1 MKEDVF
7 AYIDDHKAQMMD
19 LWQDLV
25 NQDSPAS
32 YREGV
37 DLVAKRVFNRR
48 YHRKIFKELEE
59 AGASTRWDEEGKA
72 LIAEIPGD
80 SRAPVL
86 LLGHMD
92 TVFPVGEAARRPFT
106 VEGSRVT
113 GPGALDMKGGVA
125 VMLSALK
132 ALHSAGF
139 SGRPLKVILV
149 SDEEIAHNG
158 SKATVMLQR
167 EARGCAACF
176 NCETGYEDNSLVIGR
191 KGGVVFKAAVHGIAA
206 HAGNNPRQGRS
217 AIWEMAKKIDDIQN
231 MTDWDKGITFNVGTI
246 KGGTVSNA
254 IPDYCEVEGDIRFQ
268 DPDISPLVKE
278 ELLKVLNHTYIE
290 GTKTELLLYHE
301 GMLPMKMTEENRK
314 LFEFV
319 KKTGEENGIPVS
331 EGKLVGGGS
340 DSGYVVYAGVPT
352 VCAMGVKGRFNH
364 TRDEYAL
371 KDSLFERAKLLGAV
385 ILKMNEV

>member
-37 DLVAKRVFNRR
+37 DLVAKRVF
-48 YHRKIFKELEE
+48 KELEE

-86 LLGHMD
+86 LLGHID

-268 DPDISPLVKE
+268 DPDISPFVKE
-278 ELLKVLNHTYIE
+278 ELLKVLNHTYME

>member
-37 DLVAKRVFNRR
+37 DLVAKRV
-48 YHRKIFKELEE
+48 FKELEE

-231 MTDWDKGITFNVGTI
+231 MTDRDKGITFNVGTI

-371 KDSLFERAKLLGAV
+371 KDSLFEIAKLLGAV

>member
-37 DLVAKRVFNRR
+37 DLVAKRV
-48 YHRKIFKELEE
+48 FKELEE

-268 DPDISPLVKE
+268 DPDISPFVKE
-278 ELLKVLNHTYIE
+278 ELFKVLNHTYME

>member
-37 DLVAKRVFNRR
+37 DLVAKRVF
-48 YHRKIFKELEE
+48 KELEE

-86 LLGHMD
+86 LLGHID

-158 SKATVMLQR
+158 SKATVILQR

-254 IPDYCEVEGDIRFQ
+254 IPGYCEVEGDIRFQ
-268 DPDISPLVKE
+268 DPDISPFVKE
-278 ELLKVLNHTYIE
+278 ELLKVLNHTYME

>member
-37 DLVAKRVFNRR
+37 DLVAKRV
-48 YHRKIFKELEE
+48 FKELEE

-268 DPDISPLVKE
+268 DPDISPFVKE
-278 ELLKVLNHTYIE
+278 ELFKVLNHTYME

-301 GMLPMKMTEENRK
+301 GMLPMKMTKENRK

>member
-37 DLVAKRVFNRR
+37 DLVAKRV
-48 YHRKIFKELEE
+48 FKELEE

-176 NCETGYEDNSLVIGR
+176 NCETGYEDNSLVSGR

>member
-37 DLVAKRVFNRR
+37 DLVAKRV
-48 YHRKIFKELEE
+48 FKELEE

-125 VMLSALK
+125 VMLSTLK

-268 DPDISPLVKE
+268 DPDISPFVKE
-278 ELLKVLNHTYIE
+278 ELFKVLNHTYME

-301 GMLPMKMTEENRK
+301 GMFPMKMTEENRK

>member
-37 DLVAKRVFNRR
+37 DLVAKRVF
-48 YHRKIFKELEE
+48 KELEE

-86 LLGHMD
+86 LLGHID

-217 AIWEMAKKIDDIQN
+217 AIWERAKKIDDIQN

-254 IPDYCEVEGDIRFQ
+254 IPGYCEVEGDIRFQ
-268 DPDISPLVKE
+268 DPDISPFVKE
-278 ELLKVLNHTYIE
+278 ELLKVLNHTYME

>member
-37 DLVAKRVFNRR
+37 DLVAKRV
-48 YHRKIFKELEE
+48 FKELEE

-106 VEGSRVT
+106 AEGSRVT

-268 DPDISPLVKE
+268 DPDISPFVKE
-278 ELLKVLNHTYIE
+278 ELFKVLNHTYME

>member
-7 AYIDDHKAQMMD
+7 AYIDDHKAQMMN

-37 DLVAKRVFNRR
+37 DLVAKRV
-48 YHRKIFKELEE
+48 FKELEE

>member
-1 MKEDVF
+1 MQEDVF

-37 DLVAKRVFNRR
+37 DLVAKRV
-48 YHRKIFKELEE
+48 FKELEE

-231 MTDWDKGITFNVGTI
+231 MTDRDKGITFNVGTI

>member
-37 DLVAKRVFNRR
+37 DLVAKRV
-48 YHRKIFKELEE
+48 FKELEE

-217 AIWEMAKKIDDIQN
+217 AIWEMEKKIDDIQN

-268 DPDISPLVKE
+268 DPDISPFVKE
-278 ELLKVLNHTYIE
+278 ELFKVLNHTYME

>member
-37 DLVAKRVFNRR
+37 DLVAKRVF
-48 YHRKIFKELEE
+48 KELEE

-86 LLGHMD
+86 LLGHID

-254 IPDYCEVEGDIRFQ
+254 IPGYCEVEGDIRFQ
-268 DPDISPLVKE
+268 DPDISPFVKE
-278 ELLKVLNHTYIE
+278 ELLKVLNHTYME

-331 EGKLVGGGS
+331 EGKLVVGGS

>member
-37 DLVAKRVFNRR
+37 DLVAKRVF
-48 YHRKIFKELEE
+48 KELEE
-59 AGASTRWDEEGKA
+59 VGASTRWDEEGKA

-86 LLGHMD
+86 LLGHID

-254 IPDYCEVEGDIRFQ
+254 IPGYCEVEGDIRFQ
-268 DPDISPLVKE
+268 DPDISPFVKE
-278 ELLKVLNHTYIE
+278 ELLKVLNHTYME

>member
-37 DLVAKRVFNRR
+37 DLVAKRVF
-48 YHRKIFKELEE
+48 KELEE

-86 LLGHMD
+86 LLGHID

-246 KGGTVSNA
+246 KGGTVSSA
-254 IPDYCEVEGDIRFQ
+254 IPGYCEVEGDIHFQ
-268 DPDISPLVKE
+268 DPDISPFVKE
-278 ELLKVLNHTYIE
+278 ELLKVLNHTYME

>member
-37 DLVAKRVFNRR
+37 DLVAKRVF
-48 YHRKIFKELEE
+48 KELEE

-86 LLGHMD
+86 LLGHID

-254 IPDYCEVEGDIRFQ
+254 IPGYCEVEGDIRFQ
-268 DPDISPLVKE
+268 DPDISPFVKE

-352 VCAMGVKGRFNH
+352 VCAMGVKCRFNH

>member
-37 DLVAKRVFNRR
+37 DLVAKRV
-48 YHRKIFKELEE
+48 FKELEE

-113 GPGALDMKGGVA
+113 EPGALDMKGGVA

-231 MTDWDKGITFNVGTI
+231 MTDRDKGITFNVGTI

>member
-37 DLVAKRVFNRR
+37 DLVAKRV
-48 YHRKIFKELEE
+48 FKELEE

-167 EARGCAACF
+167 EAKGCAACF

-268 DPDISPLVKE
+268 DPDISPFVKE

>member
-1 MKEDVF
+1 MKEDVL

-37 DLVAKRVFNRR
+37 DLVAKRV
-48 YHRKIFKELEE
+48 FKELEE

-268 DPDISPLVKE
+268 DPDISPFVKE
-278 ELLKVLNHTYIE
+278 ELFKVLNHTYME

>member
-7 AYIDDHKAQMMD
+7 VYIDDHKAQMMD

-37 DLVAKRVFNRR
+37 DLVAKRV
-48 YHRKIFKELEE
+48 FKELEE

>member
-37 DLVAKRVFNRR
+37 DLVAKRV
-48 YHRKIFKELEE
+48 FKELEE

-246 KGGTVSNA
+246 KGGTVSNS

>member
-37 DLVAKRVFNRR
+37 DLVAKRV
-48 YHRKIFKELEE
+48 FKELEE

-231 MTDWDKGITFNVGTI
+231 MTDRDKGITFNVGTI
-246 KGGTVSNA
+246 KGDTVSNA

>member
-37 DLVAKRVFNRR
+37 DLVAKRV
-48 YHRKIFKELEE
+48 FKELEE

-268 DPDISPLVKE
+268 DPDISPFVKE

-331 EGKLVGGGS
+331 EGKLVGGS

>member
-37 DLVAKRVFNRR
+37 DLVAKRV
-48 YHRKIFKELEE
+48 FKELEE

-268 DPDISPLVKE
+268 DPDISRLGKE

>member
-37 DLVAKRVFNRR
+37 DLVAKRV
-48 YHRKIFKELEE
+48 FKELEE

-268 DPDISPLVKE
+268 DPDISPFVKE
-278 ELLKVLNHTYIE
+278 ELFKVLNHTYME

-352 VCAMGVKGRFNH
+352 VCAMGVEGRFNH

>member
-37 DLVAKRVFNRR
+37 DLVAKRVF
-48 YHRKIFKELEE
+48 KELEE

-86 LLGHMD
+86 LLGHID

-176 NCETGYEDNSLVIGR
+176 NCETGYEDHSLVIGR

-254 IPDYCEVEGDIRFQ
+254 IPGYCEVEGDIRFQ
-268 DPDISPLVKE
+268 DPDISPFVKE
-278 ELLKVLNHTYIE
+278 ELLKVLNHTYME

>member
-37 DLVAKRVFNRR
+37 DLVAKRVF
-48 YHRKIFKELEE
+48 KELEE

-72 LIAEIPGD
+72 RIAEIPGD

-86 LLGHMD
+86 LLGHID

-254 IPDYCEVEGDIRFQ
+254 IPGYCEVEGDIRFQ
-268 DPDISPLVKE
+268 DPDISPFVKE
-278 ELLKVLNHTYIE
+278 ELLKVLNHTYME

>member
-37 DLVAKRVFNRR
+37 DLVAKRV
-48 YHRKIFKELEE
+48 FKELEE

-254 IPDYCEVEGDIRFQ
+254 IPDYCEVEGDVRFQ
-268 DPDISPLVKE
+268 DPDISPFVKE
-278 ELLKVLNHTYIE
+278 ELFKVLNHTYME

>member
-37 DLVAKRVFNRR
+37 DLVAKRVF
-48 YHRKIFKELEE
+48 KELEE

-86 LLGHMD
+86 LLGHID

-254 IPDYCEVEGDIRFQ
+254 IPGYCEVEGDIRFQ
-268 DPDISPLVKE
+268 DPDISPFVKE
-278 ELLKVLNHTYIE
+278 ELLKVLNHTYME

-385 ILKMNEV
+385 ILKMKADCIIKLNT

>member
-37 DLVAKRVFNRR
+37 DLVAKRV
-48 YHRKIFKELEE
+48 FKELEE

-191 KGGVVFKAAVHGIAA
+191 KGGVVFKAAMHGIAA

-268 DPDISPLVKE
+268 DPDISPFVKE
-278 ELLKVLNHTYIE
+278 ELFKVLNHTYME

>member
-7 AYIDDHKAQMMD
+7 AYIDYHKAQMMD

-37 DLVAKRVFNRR
+37 DLVAKRV
-48 YHRKIFKELEE
+48 FKELEE